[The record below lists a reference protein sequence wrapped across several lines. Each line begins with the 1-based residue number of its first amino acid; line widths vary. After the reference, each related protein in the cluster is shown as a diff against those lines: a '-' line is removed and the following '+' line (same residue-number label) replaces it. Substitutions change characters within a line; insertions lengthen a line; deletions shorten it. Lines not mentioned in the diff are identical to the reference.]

1 MVHCCSETAACGC
14 VLLPVT
20 HPPRSPGERPVEQAR
35 PNTETDE
42 QLQLELALR
51 ISKEEAEKENR
62 IRCVGVGACVR
73 ACL

>member
-1 MVHCCSETAACGC
+1 MHSCAA
-14 VLLPVT
+14 VV
-20 HPPRSPGERPVEQAR
+20 PPPCSPGVRPVEQAR

-62 IRCVGVGACVR
+62 MRCVGLKDCCVS
-73 ACL
+73 